1 MYIGG
6 LSTLILVAVLAVGSL
21 SLVYHVG
28 NLGNQRDMLRG
39 VMYLA
44 TQQVIAEEG
53 DIRYVSQALH
63 EHVVVQPLNADNFP
77 LLTRMRLQ
85 NEQLVVEER
94 AGRLLAHQPFLFH
107 NQHYVLSVA
116 IGEFRTAQIQGA
128 FALLDQALR
137 RHLPDQDM
145 YWQNLSKH
153 FGFPLR
159 RLDSV
164 SAELAAE
171 LGMRSAPEHVAHYDV
186 SGSQGS
192 FTAWFPSLNQ
202 YVELGPIH
210 FRQPLSLTAIIV
222 VVLLSLM
229 LTGISVYWLVYQ
241 LETRLRRLER
251 ATSRIAQGHLSARV
265 QVQSNDSISL
275 LGDAFNRMAEHI
287 QRLISVQREMIR
299 AVSHELRTPVAR
311 MRFGIQ
317 MLEDTVEIPSV
328 QKQLRAMDGDVQELD
343 ELIDEILTY
352 ARLEEG
358 GPILDFKEGD
368 VVDICRQVV
377 AETRRRTNA
386 VEVNMGPG
394 EWSEEDRLAE
404 IEARY
409 LHRAVQNLVGNACRY
424 AKTQVL
430 VNYEIQDGVCRIDV
444 EDDGQGIPEA
454 DWERVFT
461 PFARLDDSRTRSSGG
476 YGLGLSIVRRIVYWH
491 GGRAIVGRSRFGGAK
506 FSLIW
511 PKVNQLGQE

>member
-1 MYIGG
+1 M
-6 LSTLILVAVLAVGSL
+6 LVAVLAVGSL

-28 NLGNQRDMLRG
+28 NQNNQREMLRG

-44 TQQVIAEEG
+44 AEQVLADKG
-53 DIRYVSQALH
+53 DTSRASAALH
-63 EHVVVQPLNADNFP
+63 ETIVFQPLSAENFTR
-77 LLTRMRLQ
+77 LTFLRLR
-85 NEQLVVEER
+85 NDQLVIEER
-94 AGRLLAHQPFLFH
+94 HGRLLAHQPLAFGERTW
-107 NQHYVLSVA
+107 VLSVTL
-116 IGEFRTAQIQGA
+116 GEFRTAQIQGA
-128 FALLDQALR
+128 FDLLQQALL
-137 RHLPDQDM
+137 RHGGNVDG
-145 YWQNLSKH
+145 YWGELQSH
-153 FGFPLR
+153 FGFPLL

-164 SAELAAE
+164 SPELAGEIGA
-171 LGMRSAPEHVAHYDV
+171 RQAPQHVAHYDV
-186 SGSQGS
+186 TGNAGA
-192 FTAWFPSLNQ
+192 FTAWFPSINQ
-202 YVELGPIH
+202 YIQLGPVH
-210 FRQPLSLTAIIV
+210 FRQPVSLAAIV
-222 VVLLSLM
+222 VVIILSLL

-241 LETRLRRLER
+241 LETRLRRLEG

-265 QVQSNDSISL
+265 QVQSHDSIGL

-386 VEVNMGPG
+386 VEVNMGAG
-394 EWSEEDRLAE
+394 EWNEEDRLAE

-430 VNYEIQDGVCRIDV
+430 VSYEIQNGVCRIDV

-511 PKVNQLGQE
+511 PKENHLGQE

>member
-1 MYIGG
+1 M
-6 LSTLILVAVLAVGSL
+6 LVAVLAVGSL
-21 SLVYHVG
+21 SLVYHIG
-28 NLGNQRDMLRG
+28 NSSNQRDMLRG
-39 VMYLA
+39 VLYLA
-44 TQQVIAEEG
+44 AQQVIADQG
-53 DIRYVSQALH
+53 DVHNASAALH
-63 EHVVVQPLNADNFP
+63 ENIVFQELTADNFP
-77 LLTRMRLQ
+77 LLTRVRLR
-85 NEQLVVEER
+85 NGQLVLEER
-94 AGRLLAHQPFLFH
+94 HGRLVAHQPVSFRERPW
-107 NQHYVLSVA
+107 VLSVA
-116 IGEFRTAQIQGA
+116 LGEFRTAQIQGA
-128 FALLDQALR
+128 FILLEQALA
-137 RHLPDQDM
+137 RHVSDTDV
-145 YWQNLSKH
+145 YWQGLQTQ
-153 FGFPLR
+153 FGFPLT
-159 RLDSV
+159 RLSSV
-164 SAELAAE
+164 PAELAME
-171 LGMRSAPEHVAHYDV
+171 LGQRKAPEHVAHYDV
-186 SGSQGS
+186 SGNQGS
-192 FTAWFPSLNQ
+192 FTAWFPAINE

-210 FRQPLSLTAIIV
+210 FRQGLSLNAIIV

-241 LETRLRRLER
+241 LETRLRRLEQ

-317 MLEDTVEIPSV
+317 MLEDTVEIPAV

-377 AETRRRTNA
+377 AETRRRTDA
-386 VEVNMGPG
+386 VQVNMGEG
-394 EWSEEDRLAE
+394 NWSEEERLAE

-430 VNYEIQDGVCRIDV
+430 VSYDTQDGVCRIDV
-444 EDDGQGIPEA
+444 EDDGQGIAEA

-511 PKVNQLGQE
+511 PKVNQLSHE